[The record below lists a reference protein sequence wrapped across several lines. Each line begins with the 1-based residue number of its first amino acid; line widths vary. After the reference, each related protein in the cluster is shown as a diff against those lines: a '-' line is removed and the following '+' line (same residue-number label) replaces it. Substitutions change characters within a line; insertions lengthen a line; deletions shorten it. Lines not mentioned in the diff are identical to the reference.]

1 MATFVPKKNLP
12 TPPPPPPPRKTLFPP
27 INFHKTDS
35 PKKKQHEKLSM
46 SMGKVDKM

>member
-12 TPPPPPPPRKTLFPP
+12 TPPPRHLPEKHC
-27 INFHKTDS
+27 FHLLIFTKLIP

-46 SMGKVDKM
+46 SIGKVDKM